1 MNKEDSPEADWRKD
15 FQSLQKEL
23 EKNKKAIDREIERLN
38 GTIKEMTEDPE

>member
-1 MNKEDSPEADWRKD
+1 MNNEGSSETDWRKD

-23 EKNKKAIDREIERLN
+23 EKNKKTIDREIERLN